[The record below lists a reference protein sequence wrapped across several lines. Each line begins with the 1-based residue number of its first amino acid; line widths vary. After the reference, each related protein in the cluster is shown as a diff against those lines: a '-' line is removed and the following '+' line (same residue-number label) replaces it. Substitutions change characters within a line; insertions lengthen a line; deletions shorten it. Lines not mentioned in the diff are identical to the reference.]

1 LARALIIAYTTYI
14 HDARVRRHAEALAAR
29 GHQVDVISISA
40 GEPPQLAG
48 VNLIG
53 IVTPRYRGG
62 SRSRYLLAYA
72 GFFARAALV
81 AMRRSLKQSY
91 DVAIACSIPDAAVLA
106 ALPCRLFGTRIVLD
120 VHDTMPE
127 MYRDKFGGWRGD
139 VGERLLRFE
148 ERASAA
154 LANHVLA
161 VHEPHAERLV
171 QAGIKPAKITVV
183 TNGPDPS
190 IFSHRNSGAGNA
202 AEFLLACHGTMSQ
215 RSGLDIA
222 LDAFARL
229 RPCLPNLRLLV
240 IGGGDYYRRYQ
251 DLSHQLGLDAF
262 VTFRDLVP
270 TDQIPSALNDVAV
283 GLVPYRETYATR
295 LMLPAKL
302 LEYAAL
308 GIPAVA
314 PRLPAIQYYFDE
326 NTVRYFEPGDVGSL
340 AAAIEEL
347 YREPARRE
355 QLAASAA
362 RAVAKIGW
370 PVQSNNFYRAIDAQI
385 ARQEV

>member
-1 LARALIIAYTTYI
+1 
-14 HDARVRRHAEALAAR
+14 
-29 GHQVDVISISA
+29 
-40 GEPPQLAG
+40 
-48 VNLIG
+48 
-53 IVTPRYRGG
+53 
-62 SRSRYLLAYA
+62 LAYA

-81 AMRRSLKQSY
+81 AVRRSLKQSY

-127 MYRDKFGGWRGD
+127 MYRDKFGGWRGN

-171 QAGIKPAKITVV
+171 QAGIRPGKITVV

-190 IFSHRNSGAGNA
+190 IFSHRSSGAGNA
-202 AEFLLACHGTMSQ
+202 GEFLLACHGTMSQ

-251 DLSHQLGLDAF
+251 ELSHQLGLDAF
-262 VTFRDLVP
+262 VTFRDMVP

-283 GLVPYRETYATR
+283 GLVPYRETYATK

-302 LEYAAL
+302 LEYASL

-314 PRLPAIQYYFDE
+314 PRLPAIQHYFDE
-326 NTVRYFEPGDVGSL
+326 NALRYFEPGDVGSL

-362 RAVAKIGW
+362 RAVAEIGW